1 MRHKHGHGHASS
13 GVNLGL
19 IVTPMLDMSFQL
31 LAFFIM
37 VYHPSALERHIDG
50 NLLPPS
56 ETARSAKNATQ
67 TDLPTLDEEPQ
78 LEDALLVKVLSVA
91 PLQSEGVGDDG
102 SPRQDGDPS
111 RIMLKRK
118 ENPDATIFAGSDR
131 PFAEDLKKLT
141 AELKK
146 EAGPK
151 VNIKIEGDGNLKH
164 QYLMLVYDACKQ
176 AGYQNIAFVAPAVER
191 AREK

>member
-1 MRHKHGHGHASS
+1 
-13 GVNLGL
+13 LGL

-50 NLLPPS
+50 NLLPP
-56 ETARSAKNATQ
+56 TDIARSSKNATQ
-67 TDLPTLDEEPQ
+67 TDLPATDVDPPM
-78 LEDALLVKVLSVA
+78 EDALLVKVLSVA
-91 PLQSEGVGDDG
+91 PKQDEGVGDDG
-102 SPRQDGDPS
+102 QQRKDGDPS

-118 ENPDATIFAGSDR
+118 ENADAIIFAGSDR
-131 PFAEDLKKLT
+131 PFAEDLKRLT

-151 VNIKIEGDGNLKH
+151 VDIKIEGDGNLKH

-176 AGYQNIAFVAPAVER
+176 AGYKNIAFVAPAVER